1 MRDHPTVSA
10 LLRTGH
16 PPGAAGENPDTTA
29 ARQAFAADSLPQFFA
44 WLSDADAHIFDRF
57 AAEHS
62 RSYHSWRN

>member
-1 MRDHPTVSA
+1 MEDHPAVSA

-29 ARQAFAADSLPQFFA
+29 ARRAFAADSLPQFFA
-44 WLSDADAHIFDRF
+44 WLSDDIFDRF

-62 RSYHSWRN
+62 RCYRSWRN